1 MATDEPMSGWRFVRA
16 RFRLL
21 ISWRWWWL
29 VPGLALGVVLLLTAP
44 VGAGVLDVSW
54 TAPTKN
60 TNGTPLT
67 DLSSYRVYYKTTDSP
82 CHASSFLQVSSPT
95 TSPPSGQVVGARL
108 RGLVTG
114 TRYYVAVSAVD
125 NSGNESPCSSSAS
138 AVAQISFAVSPTSS
152 VSFGSV
158 KVGSF
163 LDRTFTVSNTRG
175 GTVSVTAFASAPFSV
190 VSGSSFTL
198 GGSGATQTV
207 TVRFKPTT
215 SATAGVNVNFNADG
229 DSVSRLVTGTGTGTS
244 TSTSTRLTVS
254 PTSVVRGKS
263 VTATWSG
270 IAAPKS
276 TDWIGLYAR
285 GTADGAYRAWIY
297 VSCSKTP
304 GAAKASGSCTLLIPG
319 TVAAGT
325 YELRLF
331 AADGYTRLATSN
343 AFSVTQ

>member
-1 MATDEPMSGWRFVRA
+1 LPGTNA
-16 RFRLL
+16 RSAVF
-21 ISWRWWWL
+21 W
-29 VPGLALGVVLLLTAP
+29 VGLGLFLYQVLLVTAP
-44 VGAGVLDVSW
+44 GSAGTLDATW
-54 TAPTKN
+54 TAPTTKAD
-60 TNGTPLT
+60 GSPLT
-67 DLSSYRVYYKTTDSP
+67 DLASYRLYYKTMDSP
-82 CHASSFLQVSSPT
+82 CHASSFLQVASPT
-95 TSPPSGQVVGARL
+95 TTPPSGQVVSARL

-125 NSGNESPCSSSAS
+125 NAGNEGPCSVPAS

-158 KVGSF
+158 KVGSY

-175 GTVSVTAFASAPFSV
+175 GTVSGTASTSAPFSI

-198 GGSGATQTV
+198 VGSGATKTV

-244 TSTSTRLTVS
+244 TTTSTSTRLTVS

-270 IAAPKS
+270 IAAPTS

-285 GTADGAYRAWIY
+285 GAAERGYRARMY
-297 VSCSKTP
+297 VSCSTTP
-304 GAAKASGSCTLLIPG
+304 GAAKVSGSCAFPIPG

-331 AADGYTRLATSN
+331 TANSYTRLATSN

>member
-16 RFRLL
+16 RLGLVIPR
-21 ISWRWWWL
+21 RWWWL
-29 VPGLALGVVLLLTAP
+29 VPGLALGGVLFMKTP

-67 DLSSYRVYYKTTDSP
+67 DLSSYRVYYRTTDSP
-82 CHASSFLQVSSPT
+82 CHASSVLQVASPT
-95 TSPPSGQVVGARL
+95 TSPSSGQVVSARL
-108 RGLVTG
+108 KGLVTG
-114 TRYYVAVSAVD
+114 TRYYVAVSSVD
-125 NSGNESPCSSSAS
+125 NTGNEGPCSVSAS

-158 KVGSF
+158 KVGTF
-163 LDRTFTVSNTRG
+163 VDKTFTVSNPRG
-175 GTVSVTAFASAPFSV
+175 GTVSGTAVTSAPFSV
-190 VSGSSFTL
+190 VSGSPFTL
-198 GGSGATQTV
+198 VGSGATKTV

-215 SATAGVNVNFNADG
+215 SVTAGVNVNFNADG

-244 TSTSTRLTVS
+244 TSTALIVS
-254 PTSVVRGKS
+254 PTSVVRGRS

-270 IAAPKS
+270 IAAPTS

-285 GTADGAYRAWIY
+285 GTADGSYRAWIY

-304 GAAKASGSCTLLIPG
+304 GAAKVSGSCAFPIPG

-331 AADGYTRLATSN
+331 RANGYTRIATSN
-343 AFSVTQ
+343 AFTVTQ